1 MRKNKNLTNIKNM
14 MIELLMIFIGII
26 CALIAS
32 YYDIKTREVPD
43 SLNYFLISSAFI
55 LKIFQFLSFQDI
67 KIIKIAIF
75 SFLLFFSFSYLM
87 YKTGQWGGGDVKL
100 LAGLS
105 ILFASFSSDK
115 FPFFVRL
122 VLNLL
127 IIGAVYG
134 VVYLIVLMIKN
145 FKIVQKEIDFKI
157 KIFSLFLFLLA
168 IFFLMSDFP
177 FRLVYAFFFFIAA
190 LYPSIKVTEKV
201 CFEKYVNVGKL
212 TEGDWLIDD
221 VKKNGKIIVKKK
233 KIGLTKE
240 DIRKLKEAKIKKVRI
255 KEGIPFVPSI
265 FLSVLFTLFYK
276 ELILLPLIYVQ

>member
-14 MIELLMIFIGII
+14 MIELLMISIGII
-26 CALIAS
+26 CTLIAS

-43 SLNYFLISSAFI
+43 SLNYFLISSAFV
-55 LKIFQFLSFQDI
+55 LKIFQFLFFQDI

-75 SFLLFFSFSYLM
+75 SFLLLFLFSYLM

-105 ILFASFSSDK
+105 ILFASFSNDR
-115 FPFFVRL
+115 FPFFIRF

-127 IIGAVYG
+127 IIGAIYG
-134 VVYLIVLMIKN
+134 IAYLIFLMIKN
-145 FKIVQKEIDFKI
+145 FKIIKREIDFKI
-157 KIFSLFLFLLA
+157 KILSLFLFLLA
-168 IFFLMSDFP
+168 IFFLISDLP
-177 FRLVYAFFFFIAA
+177 FKLVYVFFFFIAA
-190 LYPSIKVTEKV
+190 LYPPIKVTERM
-201 CFEKYVNVGKL
+201 CFEKYVSVGKL

-221 VKKNGKIIVKKK
+221 VKKNGKIIVKKR

-240 DIRKLKEAKIKKVRI
+240 DIKKLKEAKIKKVRI

-265 FLSVLFTLFYK
+265 FLSILFTLVYK